1 MILLNMIFD
10 LKTRRVELLA
20 EPKGSMLLRSNR
32 MINFDEDLVHSEIH
46 GKSPFIRGNKL
57 WNQLSC
63 EIQHVKT
70 KLEFT
75 RMLTDNIIQRLV
87 NK

>member
-1 MILLNMIFD
+1 MMFD

-20 EPKGSMLLRSNR
+20 EPRGSMVLRSNCN
-32 MINFDEDLVHSEIH
+32 IIFAEDRIHSEIY
-46 GKSPFIRGNKL
+46 GKSPFICGNKL
-57 WNQLSC
+57 WKQLPC
-63 EIQHVKT
+63 ELQHVKT

-75 RMLTDNIIQRLV
+75 RLLTDDIIQRLV

>member
-1 MILLNMIFD
+1 MMFD

-20 EPKGSMLLRSNR
+20 KPRGSMVLRSNCN
-32 MINFDEDLVHSEIH
+32 IIFAEDRIHSEIY

-57 WNQLSC
+57 WKQLSC
-63 EIQHVKT
+63 ELQHVKT

-75 RMLTDNIIQRLV
+75 RLLTDDIIQHLV